1 MLIMLLSLPV
11 LLVLSGF
18 FSGSETALFS
28 LTQHQKL
35 RLSQSKTLAARSIT
49 TLIAERR
56 GLLITLLLG
65 NMTINVIYFVISS
78 ELVIQFGKN
87 DWFSAASLT
96 VITIVPLLAI
106 ILFGEVLPKLVASKM
121 TMVFATLVAVPLMI
135 CHRILTPIRVVSQA
149 LVITPLARLFS
160 PDQPAALSV
169 EELDAL
175 LELSQ
180 HHGVIDQA
188 EEHVLQQA
196 LDLRELKVT
205 SLMTPRVDVVAFDLE
220 DDPSALIDLLKDK
233 RPRLL
238 PVYRGD
244 LDHIVGAIYARQAL
258 LQRPT
263 TRQAVEKLV
272 RQVKF
277 VPEQQRADRLL
288 LELRRSGSTLA
299 IVADEYGGT
308 AGVVTLQD
316 VVSMLVGDIPEDS
329 GLGTRD
335 SDHDEKLE
343 VVKLNEG
350 VWRCDARLSVREWIS
365 LFKPIV
371 AEEHADAM
379 SQVSTLGGLMMV
391 LADRVPHEGDV
402 VFFGNLKLTVE
413 AMSGRTLK
421 TIRVELSDVKPKDAG
436 SEDQGDA

>member
-1 MLIMLLSLPV
+1 MLLALPI
-11 LLVLSGF
+11 LLVFSGF

-35 RLSQSKTLAARSIT
+35 RLSQTKSLAARAIT
-49 TLIAERR
+49 ALIAERR
-56 GLLITLLLG
+56 GLLITLLLS
-65 NMTINVIYFVISS
+65 NMTINVVYFVISA
-78 ELVIQFGKN
+78 ELVIQFEKTG
-87 DWFSAASLT
+87 WLSAATLT
-96 VITIVPLLAI
+96 GITILPLLGI
-106 ILFGEVLPKLVASKM
+106 ILFGEVLPKLVAAKM
-121 TMVFATLVAVPLMI
+121 TLVFATLVAVPLML
-135 CHRILTPIRVVSQA
+135 CHRALTPIRVVSQF

-160 PDQPAALSV
+160 PAQPAPLSV

-180 HHGVIDQA
+180 HHGVIDQG
-188 EEHVLQQA
+188 EEQVLQQA

-205 SLMTPRVDVVAFDLE
+205 ALMTPRVDVVAFDLE
-220 DDPSALIDLLKDK
+220 DDPAELIALLKEK

-258 LQRPT
+258 LKRPSI
-263 TRQAVEKLV
+263 RQDVEKLV

-288 LELRRSGSTLA
+288 HELRRASSTMA

-316 VVSMLVGDIPEDS
+316 VVSMLVGDIPDEGS
-329 GLGTRD
+329 LGTQDRD
-335 SDHDEKLE
+335 TDETPE
-343 VVKLNEG
+343 VVKLGEA

-371 AEEHADAM
+371 TGEHTDAM

-391 LADRVPHEGDV
+391 LADRMPREGDV
-402 VFFGNLKLTVE
+402 VSFGNLKLTVE
-413 AMSGRTLK
+413 AMSGRKLG
-421 TIRVELSDVKPKDAG
+421 TIRVELSKDESTAD
-436 SEDQGDA
+436 DQGGA